1 VGHPKKRTA
10 NLSNVK
16 RSLAFIIISILLAQ
30 CSSEPEQTVVNV
42 ASDIIPKSQVVW
54 CNNEVSKLI
63 PFVDAFED
71 DGMEGIADMYSQEQA
86 LDLQNS
92 YQYFTTTS
100 NLFYPKGPL
109 LLNMFSLELNTNLE
123 EFPEAIISL
132 ERGADFCTTWY
143 QAQNS

>member
-1 VGHPKKRTA
+1 M
-10 NLSNVK
+10 K
-16 RSLAFIIISILLAQ
+16 RSLVLIIISILLAQ

-63 PFVDAFED
+63 PFVDVFED
-71 DGMEGIADMYSQEQA
+71 GGFEGIADNYPQEIA

-92 YQYFTTTS
+92 YQYFATTS
-100 NLFYPKGPL
+100 DLFYGAANSTTILIFKG
-109 LLNMFSLELNTNLE
+109 ELNSNVE
-123 EFPEAIISL
+123 NVPENAQNSVANIAAL

>member
-1 VGHPKKRTA
+1 M
-10 NLSNVK
+10 K
-16 RSLAFIIISILLAQ
+16 RSLVLIIISILLAH
-30 CSSEPEQTVVNV
+30 CSSEPEQAVVNV

-63 PFVDAFED
+63 PFVDDFED
-71 DGMEGIADMYSQEQA
+71 DGWEGITDMYAPEQA

-100 NLFYPKGPL
+100 NLFYGYANSETILIFKAE
-109 LLNMFSLELNTNLE
+109 LNSSLEMY
-123 EFPEAIISL
+123 PENIEGL

>member
-1 VGHPKKRTA
+1 M
-10 NLSNVK
+10 K
-16 RSLAFIIISILLAQ
+16 RSLALIIISILLAH

-54 CNNEVSKLI
+54 CNNEINKLQV
-63 PFVDAFED
+63 FVDAV
-71 DGMEGIADMYSQEQA
+71 EGGVDISNRYTQEQA
-86 LDLQNS
+86 LALYDS

-100 NLFYPKGPL
+100 NLFYGVANSGTILIFKTE
-109 LLNMFSLELNTNLE
+109 LNSSLEK
-123 EFPEAIISL
+123 FPENIEGL

>member
-1 VGHPKKRTA
+1 M
-10 NLSNVK
+10 K
-16 RSLAFIIISILLAQ
+16 RSLAFIIISILLAH

-71 DGMEGIADMYSQEQA
+71 DGWAGISDGYTQEIA

-92 YQYFTTTS
+92 YQYFATTS
-100 NLFYPKGPL
+100 SLFYPEGPL
-109 LLNMFSLELNTNLE
+109 LLNIFRLELNTNLE
-123 EFPEAIISL
+123 EFPENITNL

>member
-1 VGHPKKRTA
+1 M
-10 NLSNVK
+10 K

-54 CNNEVSKLI
+54 CNNEINKLQV
-63 PFVDAFED
+63 FVDAVED
-71 DGMEGIADMYSQEQA
+71 DIYLPSKYTEEQA
-86 LDLQNS
+86 LDLYNS
-92 YQYFTTTS
+92 YQYFSTTS
-100 NLFYPKGPL
+100 NLFYGAANSTTILIFKG
-109 LLNMFSLELNTNLE
+109 ELNSNVE
-123 EFPEAIISL
+123 NIPENAQNSAANIAAL

>member
-1 VGHPKKRTA
+1 M
-10 NLSNVK
+10 K

-54 CNNEVSKLI
+54 CNNEINKLQV
-63 PFVDAFED
+63 FVDAVED
-71 DGMEGIADMYSQEQA
+71 DIYLPSKYTEEQA
-86 LDLQNS
+86 LDLYNS
-92 YQYFTTTS
+92 YQYFSTTS
-100 NLFYPKGPL
+100 NLFYGAANSTTILIFKG
-109 LLNMFSLELNTNLE
+109 ELNSNVE
-123 EFPEAIISL
+123 NVPENAQNSAANIAAL